1 MNSLSRGFRPLM
13 TAYGVGGGECGIAA
27 SCPVDD
33 GATEFTSISLEGQP
47 VPAVAELQRRPDVV
61 RIVLVT

>member
-13 TAYGVGGGECGIAA
+13 TAYATGGGECGIAA

-33 GATEFTSISLEGQP
+33 GATEFTSISLELSQFPQLRNCNG
-47 VPAVAELQRRPDVV
+47 
-61 RIVLVT
+61 VLTLSASSC